1 MKAVVAAFN
10 QEKALVGAF
19 YVITN
24 LRMELFE
31 ALMLSERKQEEE
43 TSGNTRDQGHSVP
56 GKSKLCLHKLL
67 SRNFSDVLR
76 NYKLSDKIVK

>member
-19 YVITN
+19 SVITN

-31 ALMLSERKQEEE
+31 ALIAAASWGIIYSGYSLQLSEQILD
-43 TSGNTRDQGHSVP
+43 TIAHYSLAHPSQ
-56 GKSKLCLHKLL
+56 
-67 SRNFSDVLR
+67 
-76 NYKLSDKIVK
+76 